1 MKYKIFTALALAGSA
16 LAELLGGWDQ
26 ALQTLVIFMAADWI
40 TGGLLLPA
48 VFRKSPKSPNGALES
63 RAGWK
68 GLCRKAM
75 TLLYVLIAARLD
87 LLLGVD
93 YVRDAVCIGFIA
105 NEALSIVE
113 NAGLMGMPVFCQVL
127 FPEKSVGIPYFQ
139 QGIFPAFSGHY
150 ASLRMRACSIR

>member
-1 MKYKIFTALALAGSA
+1 MKYKIFTALALVGSA

-40 TGGLLLPA
+40 TGGILLPA

-113 NAGLMGMPVFCQVL
+113 NAGLMGMPLPEAVRKGIDVL
-127 FPEKSVGIPYFQ
+127 KSTSE
-139 QGIFPAFSGHY
+139 SGVSGY
-150 ASLRMRACSIR
+150 GKP